1 MSAAGSERDDDDSS
15 SSSSGRRHAL
25 IPTAVP
31 GIKDH
36 VSRPKAAPRRPRVG
50 SHDSTGSSLHH
61 YSFAEHSIM
70 SSSWHQSSQLNS
82 NSLHAESNHVIVE
95 GGPSSDATSRA
106 HSQEQA
112 SLEHSPSTP
121 MPTRHVT
128 SELPTENPSVD
139 QERQFLVL
147 MLLAQVCAL
156 HDPTP
161 RTFIVHVLELV
172 EQRILHTSSIQFL
185 FDLGLLP
192 SWSEPK
198 LLTLGPSSPLSS
210 DHREQSSDLDQWLGT
225 SSDSWYKHSVG
236 ERWNSPN
243 KDSTKQK
250 TDVASKEVLA
260 SKLQQTASAIR
271 SRLEKQD
278 WLNQQHQRRAL
289 QSRDWPGPT
298 SKTLPPPVPETK
310 ESSPQHSSWSVK
322 HHPLSLSRYQREF
335 EEIALLASGGFGQV
349 FHVRHRMDQCEYA
362 VKRVVFDASGYSWEN
377 IGVSL
382 REIQCLASCHHRN
395 VVRYYT
401 GWLEPSWMTG
411 SHTDQTTGSPAIL
424 PQGTRALFPP
434 QRPLLAL
441 LDQGSGASSRDEGSS
456 RCSATLESASADLER
471 YFRDDALRHRISI
484 DDRYDFSHE
493 SADPQDDSHRGYE
506 SSEWT
511 ISNQD
516 HVPVYFGGAETDMG
530 IEFIDSDEDEND
542 EKEASSSRSLLPG
555 VVRSRRNRQQR
566 RRPDSSRPNQRR
578 GSAHGASNQLQ
589 HRYQYQ
595 ICLCIQMQL
604 CHPATLADW
613 IRERNN
619 RLGSKS
625 TVHDRI
631 GPAADIFRQIAAGL
645 AHVHSKCIIH
655 RDLKPS
661 NVMASKGDDVQFLI
675 GDFGLSKVTAAAGP
689 TSEVVSPRRGARGL
703 LLADDSSPPALP
715 SPLESASGPSGDG
728 SGVDRLACQDPHTAG
743 IGTASYAAPEQVNSE
758 NYGAEADV
766 YSLGLILLELL
777 CSFSTEHERLQTF
790 RDCRISRRVP
800 IDIEDLY
807 PKAAETILRCTEP
820 AQELRPRAED
830 LAAISITLPLEN
842 RLTTTIVASDRL
854 EVPILG
860 DNADV
865 KNDDSINEAWND
877 ILSPTE
883 MLVLLATQAVELRN
897 AKKAL
902 EERDERIRQ
911 LTREIDEMKIKL
923 DDRT

>member
-1 MSAAGSERDDDDSS
+1 MSAAGSERDDDSS
-15 SSSSGRRHAL
+15 NSSSGCRHAL

-82 NSLHAESNHVIVE
+82 NSLHADSNHVIVE
-95 GGPSSDATSRA
+95 GEPSSDETSFA
-106 HSQEQA
+106 HSQNQNSSER
-112 SLEHSPSTP
+112 SPSTP
-121 MPTRHVT
+121 MPTRHVN

-172 EQRILHTSSIQFL
+172 EQRILHAASIQFL

-192 SWSEPK
+192 SWSDPK
-198 LLTLGPSSPLSS
+198 LLRSGPSSPLPS
-210 DHREQSSDLDQWLGT
+210 DHREQSSELDQWLGT

-236 ERWNSPN
+236 ERRSSPN

-250 TDVASKEVLA
+250 TDVASKDVLA

-271 SRLEKQD
+271 SSLEKQD
-278 WLNQQHQRRAL
+278 WLNPQPQPRAA
-289 QSRDWPGPT
+289 QSRDWATPT
-298 SKTLPPPVPETK
+298 SKVEPETK
-310 ESSPQHSSWSVK
+310 ESSPRHSSWSVK

-377 IGVSL
+377 IGVSM
-382 REIQCLASCHHRN
+382 REVQCLASCHHRN

-411 SHTDQTTGSPAIL
+411 SHTDQTAGSPAIL

-441 LDQGSGASSRDEGSS
+441 LDQVSGAPSRDEGSS
-456 RCSATLESASADLER
+456 RDSATVESASADLER

-484 DDRYDFSHE
+484 DDRYDFSHDE
-493 SADPQDDSHRGYE
+493 SADPQDGSHRGYE
-506 SSEWT
+506 SSEWS

-516 HVPVYFGGAETDMG
+516 HVPVYYGGEKTEMG

-542 EKEASSSRSLLPG
+542 EKEASSSRSLVPG
-555 VVRSRRNRQQR
+555 VVRSRRTRQLR
-566 RRPDSSRPNQRR
+566 RRPDSSQPNQCG
-578 GSAHGASNQLQ
+578 GSAPGASNQLQ

-604 CHPATLADW
+604 CHSVTLADW

-619 RLGSKS
+619 RLDSKS

-661 NVMASKGDDVQFLI
+661 NVMASKEDDVQFLI
-675 GDFGLSKVTAAAGP
+675 GDFGLSKATAAAGP

-703 LLADDSSPPALP
+703 LLADGSSPSAFP
-715 SPLESASGPSGDG
+715 SPLESASGPNCDS
-728 SGVDRLACQDPHTAG
+728 SGVDQLACQDPHTAG
-743 IGTASYAAPEQVNSE
+743 IGTASYAAPEQVKSD
-758 NYGAEADV
+758 NYGTEADV
-766 YSLGLILLELL
+766 YSLGLNLLELL

-790 RDCRISRRVP
+790 RDCRMSRRVP

-807 PKAAETILRCTEP
+807 PKAAEMILRCTEP

-830 LAAISITLPLEN
+830 LATIDITLPLEN
-842 RLTTTIVASDRL
+842 RLTTTIAASDRL
-854 EVPILG
+854 EAPIRG
-860 DNADV
+860 NSADV
-865 KNDDSINEAWND
+865 KNDDSINEVSND

-911 LTREIDEMKIKL
+911 LTLEIDEMKIKL
-923 DDRT
+923 HDRM